1 MPPCAGLRAHVEL
14 SRISGYIVCET
25 FQVAPRN
32 YTSGQSVDN
41 IDTARKMLG
50 TWKLQLPSCLQMPK
64 DLSHP
69 DPSCYVLHMVHNQL
83 MVLATRPVF
92 FGAVKRA
99 VAQQIV
105 RGEYLPEDRTREGHM
120 QACLAAA
127 HQNLLLAQRVRQ
139 SGRRSLQADLYI
151 FFHAAVILLLTRLL
165 RKGSDAKPGHSDL
178 HTILEP
184 LVEDQFEANIRF
196 AIKSFEEEA
205 KTGTHYTREC
215 CKILQD
221 LNALTYRY
229 VTLRKQGGL
238 PHRNVIDHAQ
248 GASQANNKGGS
259 VKDLHT
265 SQPPFS
271 EGVASYDEI
280 MTWMRADGLHLHI

>member
-14 SRISGYIVCET
+14 SKIAGFIVCET

-41 IDTARKMLG
+41 IDTALEMLRA
-50 TWKLQLPSCLQMPK
+50 WRLQLPSFLQMPK

-69 DPSCYVLHMVHNQL
+69 DPSCCMLHMEHNQL
-83 MVLATRPVF
+83 IVLTTRPVF
-92 FGAVKRA
+92 FGAVKQA

-105 RGEYLPEDRTREGHM
+105 RGEYPPEDLAREGHI
-120 QACLAAA
+120 QACLTAANQSL
-127 HQNLLLAQRVRQ
+127 HLAQRVQQ
-139 SGRRSLQADLYI
+139 SGRRPLQAGLH
-151 FFHAAVILLLTRLL
+151 FVFNAAVILLLKRLMKS
-165 RKGSDAKPGHSDL
+165 RTDPKPGNSDL

-184 LVEDQFEANIRF
+184 SVEDQFEANIRF

-205 KTGTHYTREC
+205 KTGTHYPRDC

-221 LNALTYRY
+221 LDALTYRY
-229 VTLRKQGGL
+229 VTPWKHGDL
-238 PHRNVIDHAQ
+238 PHRNVMEHAH
-248 GASQANNKGGS
+248 GGLHVDNKRSS
-259 VKDLHT
+259 VTDLHT
-265 SQPPFS
+265 VQPPFS